1 MSAEKKKNVRHVLFM
16 PCTAPS
22 VRTGDL
28 LNEHGQTHRL
38 KSTETIIS
46 AIDLLFAERRTF
58 KKIFGTCFGF
68 EKKKKLANAAFTK
81 KKKLF
86 KKKKPRSRLP
96 RSHRGPVIP
105 RVCAQVFIQ
114 TLLHR
119 AGGGGKP
126 FTTAKRQNVSD
137 FLGAYFPTNSARRS
151 APDRIND
158 SPLELGRAL

>member
-86 KKKKPRSRLP
+86 KKKKTAVAIAQIAPGSRDP
-96 RSHRGPVIP
+96 AGMCSGIYTNTPAPSRGRRKAFHDGKTTKCVRFFRGIFSNEFGAPK
-105 RVCAQVFIQ
+105 
-114 TLLHR
+114 R
-119 AGGGGKP
+119 A
-126 FTTAKRQNVSD
+126 RQD
-137 FLGAYFPTNSARRS
+137 
-151 APDRIND
+151 
-158 SPLELGRAL
+158 